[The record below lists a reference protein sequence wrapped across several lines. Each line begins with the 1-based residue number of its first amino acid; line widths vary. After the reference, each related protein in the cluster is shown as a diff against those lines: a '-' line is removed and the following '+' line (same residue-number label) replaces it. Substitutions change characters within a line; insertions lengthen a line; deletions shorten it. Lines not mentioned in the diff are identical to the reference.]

1 MLHSNALCIEDRKQ
15 TIEKRKKNM
24 KKIIIP
30 MLALVSGVAL
40 TSCEDQLDI
49 QQKGATDIA
58 SYYTS
63 DADCEAA
70 LAATYESFTLYT
82 ESRGN
87 GDGPG
92 IYTPAKVLANHA
104 GDDVNYG
111 GGNYGDHEFGGSVD
125 EFRYKHTP
133 EAIDFH
139 YRFLYFPIYKANLLI
154 ENFKNNPTK
163 FQKQAIAEVRVL
175 RAYNY
180 FLLACYWGQPP
191 FVESVLNADA
201 MTPNNEK
208 TQEEYFKWVAKECQE
223 AEADL
228 TERKNTADKNGAYRV
243 TKGFAN
249 ALEGKALM
257 FAGDFENAKKALKK
271 VIDSGKY
278 DLVSG
283 DDFAN
288 LFHVEGDGCPE
299 KIFECNLEYNPA
311 ADWWTGVGIH
321 STWMEANCFNWRA
334 GNFKVNPANKY
345 CGIDGWGSIGIPEW
359 YGVAFHNND
368 GDSKRFKATMMH
380 IDDAVYQTSGIAGM
394 KYADDAI
401 NNMTLDEKKASKEI
415 GISDVGQGLYGQ
427 SFYLPFKHILRASD
441 CNDGGMYGDNGRLN
455 NIIVMRYAEVL
466 LNYAECCLRT
476 GDAGTALTYINK
488 IQTRAGS
495 KTFSSV
501 ATLDVLKEEKSYE
514 LWFEGCRF
522 QDILR
527 WSKLDNSDYDKA
539 CIARLQQAGSNVP
552 HLFDKLFRPV
562 VTEDVKDEKG
572 KVVTK
577 KDRDVVWEHG
587 TEANSRFYIAH
598 TSEAKDAGFEVGFTE
613 KCRLFPYPQIVLDQ
627 NSNIKQNPGW
637 E

>member
-627 NSNIKQNPGW
+627 NPNIKQNPGW